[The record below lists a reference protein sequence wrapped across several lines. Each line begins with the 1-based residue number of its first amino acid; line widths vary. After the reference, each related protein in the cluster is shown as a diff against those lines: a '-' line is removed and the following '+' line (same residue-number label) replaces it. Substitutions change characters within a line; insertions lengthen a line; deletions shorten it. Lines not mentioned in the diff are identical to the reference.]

1 MRTRILQLL
10 LIVSLLSSG
19 KIYAQIRIANTVTT
33 SAATNSSAFIDASSS
48 ISYNGSENVGK
59 GLLFPRTDLT
69 IFSEMSPISGGMSTN
84 YPTRYDGMIVYNSA
98 SGTAAMGG
106 TAVTPGFYYYSNPGT
121 HSLAEG
127 HSNQGTWVRLDGSNA
142 AQDVYYGVLS
152 TNSPSESDIQG
163 LSSATLLSGDYRE
176 TINVAS
182 TSSEGYF
189 TVAIPVS
196 WRNPLLTIEGDDTW
210 NIILPLSKVTINN
223 IEYQIWQTD
232 VAIPSGK
239 AIAIL

>member
-1 MRTRILQLL
+1 MKMHLLRLL
-10 LIVSLLSSG
+10 LGVFIFSGGVLHAQVRISNSVSNS
-19 KIYAQIRIANTVTT
+19 
-33 SAATNSSAFIDASSS
+33 SAANSSAFLDASSNVT
-48 ISYNGSENVGK
+48 YNNSTNVGK

-69 IFSEMSPISGGMSTN
+69 TFSAVSPTTGGLPTN
-84 YPTRYDGMIVYNSA
+84 FPTRYDGMIVYNSA

-106 TAVTPGFYYYSNPGT
+106 IAVTPGFYYYSNPGT
-121 HSLAEG
+121 HSVSEG
-127 HSNQGTWVRLDGSNA
+127 HSNQGTWVRLDGSNS

-152 TNSPSESDIQG
+152 TKSPSESDIQG

-223 IEYQIWQTD
+223 IEYQVWQTD
-232 VAIPSGK
+232 VPIPSGK

>member
-1 MRTRILQLL
+1 MKKE
-10 LIVSLLSSG
+10 IVLFIIILLSVWESSE
-19 KIYAQIRIANTVTT
+19 AQVRIVNST
-33 SAATNSSAFIDASSS
+33 SNSTILNSSAFIDASS
-48 ISYNGSENVGK
+48 NVSTNFTANEGK

-69 IFSEMSPISGGMSTN
+69 LFSEMASTSGGMPVN

-223 IEYQIWQTD
+223 IEYQVWQTD
-232 VAIPSGK
+232 VPIPSGK

>member
-1 MRTRILQLL
+1 MKKE
-10 LIVSLLSSG
+10 IVLFIIILLSVWKAG
-19 KIYAQIRIANTVTT
+19 EAQVRIINST
-33 SAATNSSAFIDASSS
+33 SNSMILNSSAFIDASSN
-48 ISYNGSENVGK
+48 NGTNFTANEGK

-69 IFSEMSPISGGMSTN
+69 LFSEMASTSGGMPVN

-106 TAVTPGFYYYSNPGT
+106 IAVTPGFYYYSNPGT
-121 HSLAEG
+121 HSVSEG
-127 HSNQGTWVRLDGSNA
+127 HSNQGTWVRLDGSNS

-223 IEYQIWQTD
+223 IEYQVWQTD
-232 VAIPSGK
+232 VPIPSGK